1 MSIIFFYSELFLR
14 ETMLFC
20 PLFYDRKRASLFPT
34 VTPSD
39 RLFPSS
45 TTNDKVT
52 FPFPKK
58 TEAEKT
64 EKKLWQHNYCLLMRF
79 AAAGLSPQQKG
90 YSSRQLFQ
98 PFVTDILFFSG
109 SQLSSDL
116 LPSFPFTPSALKLGL
131 LLSAGF
137 KAFPRFCFGW
147 ALYIS
152 PFLVV
157 GKEGNSQPFYGEN
170 YMRRLFLSIFIYEN
184 FHTFFG
190 KCLSA
195 HA

>member
-1 MSIIFFYSELFLR
+1 MTKLH
-14 ETMLFC
+14 
-20 PLFYDRKRASLFPT
+20 SL
-34 VTPSD
+34 S
-39 RLFPSS
+39 
-45 TTNDKVT
+45 
-52 FPFPKK
+52 PKK

-98 PFVTDILFFSG
+98 PFVTDILFFREANCR
-109 SQLSSDL
+109 LICF
-116 LPSFPFTPSALKLGL
+116 LPSLPLPVKLGL

-152 PFLVV
+152 PSLVV
-157 GKEGNSQPFYGEN
+157 GKKEILI
-170 YMRRLFLSIFIYEN
+170 LFMARIICVVYSSRSLFTRIFILFWKMPVGTCVVGPPCMPPLLMNKFIHVDRLRLRRSAKWEK
-184 FHTFFG
+184 G
-190 KCLSA
+190 KYYGK
-195 HA
+195 

>member
-1 MSIIFFYSELFLR
+1 MSSNISKHKKRKEIWEKNMLFEIHITMSIIFFASDFLR

-52 FPFPKK
+52 FPFPQK

-79 AAAGLSPQQKG
+79 AASAAGLFSLSL
-90 YSSRQLFQ
+90 SSRRAIHHGSFSSHSLQIFY
-98 PFVTDILFFSG
+98 FFREANCR
-109 SQLSSDL
+109 LICF
-116 LPSFPFTPSALKLGL
+116 LPSLPLPT
-131 LLSAGF
+131 
-137 KAFPRFCFGW
+137 
-147 ALYIS
+147 
-152 PFLVV
+152 
-157 GKEGNSQPFYGEN
+157 
-170 YMRRLFLSIFIYEN
+170 
-184 FHTFFG
+184 H
-190 KCLSA
+190 
-195 HA
+195 